1 MLQLIIAFVQAILQ
15 VMTVV
20 TCGLIF
26 AKAGYF
32 PMDKQKW
39 LSKLNLMYF
48 TPCLLFSNVAS
59 IISFD
64 KLLAYWPIPVFYY
77 TYSLAFYAITQLATH
92 LGGLPTQQRRFVLA
106 CVMFQNTNSLPL
118 AIISSLAVSEAAS
131 LLFWQADDTPDKVA
145 ARGISYTLFFA
156 IFGNLLRWSYGYRL
170 LQTRNDDEMIV
181 IDDNDSSKINGNN
194 YQGHHDTERQQW
206 YAPSTSSSLDRHQ
219 TIDETSTLLPK
230 PPNSS
235 SSSSSNNNNSS
246 FNDIMKRLTLCIHQI
261 MTPPLYAALLA
272 LVVGLSPLQQV
283 LYDPHSF
290 LYPSFTKAIE
300 MCGKAAVPIVLSC
313 LGAQLASM
321 IGEAVEEHGDDTT
334 TTTTTGTTSCVT
346 LAVVMRMLV
355 TPLLVFPLV
364 ILFVQYGSAYSIL
377 ATDPVFIVMML
388 VLGCTPTAINL
399 IQIAQ
404 VNGMFEHEM
413 LSMLFWSYGVVCV
426 PLVTLVV
433 FLALNVVDRL
443 L

>member
-1 MLQLIIAFVQAILQ
+1 MLQLIIASVQAILQ

-20 TCGLIF
+20 ICGLIF

-77 TYSLAFYAITQLATH
+77 TYSLVFYAITQLATR
-92 LGGLPTQQRRFVLA
+92 LGGLPRQQRRFVLA

-131 LLFWQADDTPDKVA
+131 LLFWHADDTPDEVA

-170 LQTRNDDEMIV
+170 LQTHNDDV
-181 IDDNDSSKINGNN
+181 VVTDDDDSSKINANN
-194 YQGHHDTERQQW
+194 IYQGYHDTEQQQQW
-206 YAPSTSSSLDRHQ
+206 HAPSTSSSLDRHQ
-219 TIDETSTLLPK
+219 AVNETSALLPK
-230 PPNSS
+230 PPNSNNSS
-235 SSSSSNNNNSS
+235 SSSSSNNA
-246 FNDIMKRLTLCIHQI
+246 IMQRLTLRIQQI

-283 LYDPHSF
+283 LYNPHSF

-300 MCGKAAVPIVLSC
+300 MCGKAAVPIILSC

-321 IGEAVEEHGDDTT
+321 TGEATEEHGGHDDTATAT
-334 TTTTTGTTSCVT
+334 TMTSCVT

-355 TPLLVFPLV
+355 APLFVFPLV

-433 FLALNVVDRL
+433 FVALNVVDRL